1 MLRSFQTLVP
11 ENLARSC
18 TDSLGPEHTGPANQV
33 GETLTEHLAR
43 GALSRRTKRSRTR
56 EAWRLRGPDP
66 LLRLKC
72 GLNRVSVRVRSSR
85 FAPLYVSRLP
95 RLLFFPH
102 RFLLLDSYPSSSN
115 GVYRARP
122 LRVPL
127 APGEGSALF
136 SARISAGEEEA
147 GVGARLRWPAAA
159 HRQRP
164 AHLRIEE
171 SLSGCVLF
179 PPLSHVMFGHS
190 LLVHQE
196 LLQRC
201 LAVSCLLVK

>member
-1 MLRSFQTLVP
+1 M
-11 ENLARSC
+11 
-18 TDSLGPEHTGPANQV
+18 SLG
-33 GETLTEHLAR
+33 
-43 GALSRRTKRSRTR
+43 
-56 EAWRLRGPDP
+56 
-66 LLRLKC
+66 C
-72 GLNRVSVRVRSSR
+72 
-85 FAPLYVSRLP
+85 
-95 RLLFFPH
+95 LLFFPH
-102 RFLLLDSYPSSSN
+102 CFLLLDSYPSSSN

-136 SARISAGEEEA
+136 STRISVGEEEA

-179 PPLSHVMFGHS
+179 PPLSHGMFGHS

-201 LAVSCLLVK
+201 LAVSCFLVK